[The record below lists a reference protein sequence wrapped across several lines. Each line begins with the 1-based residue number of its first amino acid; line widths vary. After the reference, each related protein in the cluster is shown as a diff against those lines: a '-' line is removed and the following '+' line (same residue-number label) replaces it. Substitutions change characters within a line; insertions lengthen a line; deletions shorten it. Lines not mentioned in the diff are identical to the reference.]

1 MADLNAST
9 QLSETSIIEILK
21 RWKWNFDPI
30 PEWLLLDKDQL
41 RDFSKMQLEFRM
53 KELEIEREKLSAL
66 REIMDRR

>member
-30 PEWLLLDKDQL
+30 PEWIILDKDQL